1 MPRSRVI
8 QNIVIV
14 TAFTILCV
22 GGIGYLAIG
31 MGLHV
36 PLLPG
41 YKVSA
46 SFASCEGLVPQ
57 SDVAVAGVKVG
68 AVDAISSD
76 AKGNAVVTM
85 RINPDVKLRSDTRAV
100 CRPKSL
106 LGEKYVELVRNRG
119 SKAPYL
125 KDGAQLPLS
134 QTGQSVEIDSILN
147 TMDAPTRTAFSTV
160 LRELGVAL
168 DGRAVDVNSSIPQAA
183 AAAANLR
190 PLAQIAD
197 RRQQQID
204 QILKDLAIIMAALAD
219 EQDALGHLIDDGN
232 ATFGAIAVRDTDLAG
247 TIQQLDKLFTSLDVT
262 FADLTP
268 ADRASLDKSPSTI
281 ASGSRLLGELNPEVD
296 RLLPELLLAQ
306 INYPNNQ
313 LNVTHPQAFSL
324 AREWMSAFAQRDSA
338 SNLFRF
344 TNINDSNG
352 VKPPLPP
359 GVLPGGSGANGSPS
373 APSAPPAG
381 GPPPAAGDNSFAGM
395 LQILLHQQPGG
406 PPGAP

>member
-14 TAFTILCV
+14 TAFTVLCV
-22 GGIGYLAIG
+22 GGIGYLAVG

-41 YKVSA
+41 YRVAA
-46 SFASCEGLVPQ
+46 SFATCEGLVPQ
-57 SDVAVAGVKVG
+57 SDVAVAGVRVG
-68 AVDAISSD
+68 AVDSISSD
-76 AKGNAVVTM
+76 EKGNALVTM
-85 RINPDVKLRSDTRAV
+85 RIDPNVKLRTDTRAV

-119 SKAPYL
+119 SNAPYL

-147 TMDAPTRTAFSTV
+147 NMDAPTRTALSTI

-168 DGRAVDVNSSIPQAA
+168 DGRAGDVNTSIPQAA
-183 AAAANLR
+183 SVAGNLR
-190 PLAQIAD
+190 PLAQISD

-204 QILKDLAIIMAALAD
+204 EILKDLAIIMTALAD

-232 ATFGAIAVRDTDLAG
+232 ATFGAIAARDSDLAG
-247 TIQQLDKLFTSLDVT
+247 TIQQLDKLFTSLDLT
-262 FADLTP
+262 FANLTP
-268 ADRASLDKSPSTI
+268 ADRASLEKAPPTI

-313 LNVTHPQAFSL
+313 LNVTHPQAVSL
-324 AREWMSAFAQRDSA
+324 AQEWMSAFAQRDSA

-344 TNINDSNG
+344 TNINDGNA
-352 VKPPLPP
+352 VKVPVPP
-359 GVLPGGSGANGSPS
+359 GVLPGSSSPIGQNTSTAPGSGPGSP
-373 APSAPPAG
+373 A
-381 GPPPAAGDNSFAGM
+381 DNSFAGM

-406 PPGAP
+406 SPSAP

>member
-1 MPRSRVI
+1 MPRTRVI

-14 TAFTILCV
+14 TAFTVLCV

-41 YKVSA
+41 YKVGA
-46 SFASCEGLVPQ
+46 TFAACEGLVPQ

-68 AVDAISSD
+68 SVDAITSD
-76 AKGNAVVTM
+76 AKGNAVVAM

-119 SKAPYL
+119 SSAPYL
-125 KDGAQLPLS
+125 KDGAQLPPS
-134 QTGQSVEIDSILN
+134 QTGQSVEIDSILDN
-147 TMDAPTRTAFSTV
+147 MDADTRAAFSTT

-168 DGRAVDVNSSIPQAA
+168 DGRAVDVNTSIPQAA
-183 AAAANLR
+183 GVAANLR
-190 PLAQIAD
+190 PLAQISD

-204 QILKDLAIIMAALAD
+204 QILKDLAVIMSALAD

-232 ATFGAIAVRDTDLAG
+232 ATFGAIAARDSDLAG

-268 ADRASLDKSPSTI
+268 ADRASLEKSPAAI
-281 ASGSRLLGELNPEVD
+281 ASGSRLLGELSPEVD

-313 LNVTHPQAFSL
+313 LNVTHPQAVSL
-324 AREWMSAFAQRDSA
+324 AHEWMSAFAQRDSA

-344 TNINDSNG
+344 TNINDNNG

-359 GVLPGGSGANGSPS
+359 GLVPGPGSNGPGQQPPASPS
-373 APSAPPAG
+373 DRGFAGMLEILMQQQQQGGAPSAP
-381 GPPPAAGDNSFAGM
+381 
-395 LQILLHQQPGG
+395 
-406 PPGAP
+406 